1 MPQSVWKF
9 SVVLPMSIPWL
20 PTSCP
25 RTHCLS
31 LLASNLQCLPGKASQ
46 VWLDMERGLQSTLL
60 YICLFLKFNKTKL
73 TGKWLHAS
81 QAWIQRRTA
90 ADLVQSVVI
99 SFNTLAQGFFCVFCS
114 SSSDLALYCKY
125 TQYSKIY
132 TASVNIAM
140 MPVTVLSTL
149 SLCVTV
155 CGKGQYYNNIS
166 ATQW

>member
-1 MPQSVWKF
+1 
-9 SVVLPMSIPWL
+9 MSGSSL
-20 PTSCP
+20 LYCP
-25 RTHCLS
+25 CPSLGFS
-31 LLASNLQCLPGKASQ
+31 LLAQGRTVCPSWPPTCSVCR

-90 ADLVQSVVI
+90 ADLIQSVVI

-132 TASVNIAM
+132 TASVNITM